1 MQYEEQQPLS
11 WASDKV
17 PEKKMAELLEI
28 TQRAL
33 EGKRVR
39 GVIPEGV
46 WKKVDGRIYYSIRR
60 YEAWLEGSW
69 GYPLE
74 SNSSANQSASVLLG
88 TVSVDPKLSH
98 IPKPQRGSRRQPIYA
113 LK

>member
-1 MQYEEQQPLS
+1 MQEDHKPLT
-11 WASDKV
+11 WALDKV
-17 PEKKMAELLEI
+17 PEKKMAELIGI

-46 WKKVDGRIYYSIRR
+46 WKKIDNRIFYSIRR
-60 YEAWLEGSW
+60 YEAWLEGAW

-74 SNSSANQSASVLLG
+74 LSSTEAQSASASFGMVNVELKP
-88 TVSVDPKLSH
+88 SR
-98 IPKPQRGSRRQPIYA
+98 IPKPQRGSRRPQIYA